1 MKGVLPAFMKLI
13 NKEILIRSRADG
25 GGDKK
30 EVGKKTQELK
40 SIPPLVLST
49 KEYVLL
55 DPSQSVS
62 FLFLPNISQK
72 TR

>member
-1 MKGVLPAFMKLI
+1 MKLI
-13 NKEILIRSRADG
+13 NEDILIRSRADG
-25 GGDKK
+25 GGDGRGWGGRLEKNP
-30 EVGKKTQELK
+30 QELIR
-40 SIPPLVLST
+40 IPPLVLST
-49 KEYVLL
+49 KEYVPL